1 MNQSTGLHHLAS
13 WDTRPLPTMSLYLA
27 LDRNRDGR
35 LSHFQQMV
43 KQKELQ
49 TRSNGTQK
57 IWDDLERDLG
67 VASRYIEEL
76 PQGPDRG
83 LALFSCAGKGLF
95 QAFPLPQPVP
105 NLLEI
110 GPQPYIRPL
119 SALAGDRQKTLA
131 VLTDQRRAR
140 FFQSFLGGL
149 EELKELEFE
158 TETPVIQKDGGQGR
172 AGDGKLAR
180 RAKQAQSRH
189 AKDTAQAIMT
199 IFKSQGYQ
207 YLILGGPKTSVENL
221 QASLHPYL
229 KEHLAGTFNLE
240 MSASPH
246 EVRNEISLVQDR
258 ARKERQLKSLAT
270 LEDNL
275 GPGGQAATGLNQV
288 LAALFEGQVHTLFVR
303 RGFTAPGGSC
313 DSCGRLRHVD
323 GLCPLCKKEMTPVED
338 VVNLALFSAMESG
351 AQLEQVEGESP
362 LDQLGEIAALLRYS

>member
-49 TRSNGTQK
+49 TRSNGNQK

-95 QAFPLPQPVP
+95 QAYPLPQPVP

-199 IFKSQGYQ
+199 IFKNQGYQ

-288 LAALFEGQVHTLFVR
+288 LAALFEGQVHTLFVH

-313 DSCGRLRHVD
+313 AACGRLRHVD